1 MGGEDGGLG
10 GGGLGGGGA
19 LSEGGD
25 GGEQRVGHCVLQS
38 RCPGCLNSK
47 CFVSSKRL
55 KSKCFVMQ
63 PLWHIHTAIRLF
75 SLPQS
80 SSAIV
85 SMRRFIDSAS
95 SSPSN
100 GRSSSLN
107 RGAGLST

>member
-47 CFVSSKRL
+47 CFVSSKLFVGHCIHAPLHRQRL
-55 KSKCFVMQ
+55 VVAFEWKVFFVESGGG
-63 PLWHIHTAIRLF
+63 AVDV
-75 SLPQS
+75 
-80 SSAIV
+80 A
-85 SMRRFIDSAS
+85 
-95 SSPSN
+95 
-100 GRSSSLN
+100 
-107 RGAGLST
+107 GAGG